1 MMYTFQFVFVMKK
14 IIQGD
19 IFQLCYKNA

>member
-19 IFQLCYKNA
+19 IFLTLL